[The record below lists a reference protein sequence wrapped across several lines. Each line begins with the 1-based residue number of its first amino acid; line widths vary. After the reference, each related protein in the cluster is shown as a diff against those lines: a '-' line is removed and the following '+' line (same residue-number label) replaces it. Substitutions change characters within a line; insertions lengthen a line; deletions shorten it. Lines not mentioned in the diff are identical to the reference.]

1 VKTSAIE
8 LHGSCASK
16 FARVQDAFITNFR
29 EHGEIGADF
38 ALIVGGEVVADLWAG
53 SRDVART
60 KPWTRRTITNIW
72 SSTKGING
80 TCFAMIVDRGLASY
94 EDKVSQYWPEFG
106 AAGKQDITIG
116 MLLAHQAG
124 LSGFT
129 TPATIADLLS
139 GEVAAG
145 RLAAQAPIWEPG
157 TTSGYHGMTLGILAT
172 ALFARI
178 ERRSIKRFVA
188 EEIAEPFG
196 LDLSIGVEPGDEDR
210 VAEMLPTAGLDT
222 SSLDH
227 FNVAQH
233 AAFTNPETPGSLSN
247 DAAWRAA
254 DLPAANG
261 YGNARALAGMYGLL
275 LRPRADG
282 KALVAKN
289 AVAQATRCRFKG
301 IDSVKGTFTRWSAGF
316 WLNPG
321 KLYGP
326 NLEAFGHSGWGGSFG
341 FADPI
346 AEVAVAYTMNRMS
359 DQFERDPRRRGLIDA
374 VYASL

>member
-1 VKTSAIE
+1 MNEPAID
-8 LHGSCASK
+8 LQGCCSPK
-16 FARVQDAFITNFR
+16 FDRIRDAFMGNFR

-38 ALIVGGEVVADLWAG
+38 ALLVGGEVVADLWAG
-53 SRDVART
+53 SRDIART
-60 KPWTRRTITNIW
+60 KPWTRETITNVW

-80 TCFAMIVDRGLASY
+80 TCFAMLVDRGLASY
-94 EDKVSQYWPEFG
+94 EDKVNLYWPEFG

-116 MLLAHQAG
+116 MLLSHQAG

-129 TPATIADLLS
+129 TPATITDLLS

-178 ERRSIKRFVA
+178 EGRSIKQFVA

-196 LDLSIGVEPGDEDR
+196 LDLSIGLKPGDEDR
-210 VAEMLPTAGLDT
+210 VAEMLPVPSLDT
-222 SSLDH
+222 SSLVKS
-227 FNVAQH
+227 NIAQQ
-233 AAFTNPETPGSLSN
+233 AAFANPDTPGSLSN

-261 YGNARALAGMYGLL
+261 FANARALAGMYNLL
-275 LRPRADG
+275 LRPRTDG
-282 KALVAKN
+282 KVLVGRDT
-289 AVAQATRCRFKG
+289 VAQATRCRFEG
-301 IDSVKGTFTRWSAGF
+301 VDIVKGSFTRWSAGF

-326 NLEAFGHSGWGGSFG
+326 NHEAFGHSGWGGSFG
-341 FADPI
+341 FADPV
-346 AEVAVAYTMNRMS
+346 ADLAVAYTMNRMS

-374 VYASL
+374 VYAAL

>member
-8 LHGSCASK
+8 LQGCCASK
-16 FARVQDAFITNFR
+16 FARVRDAFITNFR

-80 TCFAMIVDRGLASY
+80 TCFAMLVDRGLASY

-106 AAGKQDITIG
+106 AAGKQDITVG

-178 ERRSIKRFVA
+178 EGRSIKRFVA

-196 LDLSIGVEPGDEDR
+196 LDLSIGVEAGDEDR
-210 VAEMLPTAGLDT
+210 VAEMLPTAALDT
-222 SSLDH
+222 SSFDH

-247 DAAWRAA
+247 DTAWRAA

-261 YGNARALAGMYGLL
+261 YSNARALAGMYGLL

-282 KALVAKN
+282 KVLVAKN
-289 AVAQATRCRFKG
+289 AVAQATRCRFNG

-341 FADPI
+341 FADPV